1 MRPFSDKQI
10 ALLQNFAA
18 QAVIAMENA
27 RLMTETRE
35 ALEQQ
40 TATAEVLQVINSSPG
55 DLAPVFDAMLE
66 KAISFAASLWR
77 LCSSMT
83 ASSFAL
89 VAVRGVSARI
99 GRVLRQ
105 PSEPIRESC
114 PSVLARRAVVH
125 IADMH
130 GPWRT
135 AAAIPELGA
144 MIESSGVRTAV
155 FVPLAQGRVLPR
167 LLSSSTARRCGR
179 SPTSRSR
186 CCRTSRR
193 RRSSRWRTRGCLTE
207 TREALEQQTAT
218 AEVLQVINSSP
229 GDLSPVFDAIL
240 EKAHSLCGVAQG
252 SLELYDGESFHAV
265 ATRGLAESFSDE
277 LRRGYLASANPV
289 TRPLIEGEP
298 FTHIDDIA
306 QHEFPFT
313 RNPADTTRA
322 RTLLCVPLRRD
333 GKLLGMIA
341 SARLEVRRF
350 TDKQI
355 ALLQNFAAQAVIAM
369 ENARLLDRDAR
380 ADSRSAGVARIQT
393 ATAEVL
399 QVINSSPGDLAPV
412 FEAIVD
418 KAHTLCG
425 AACGSLQL
433 WDGEKFR
440 GVAMRGFSEPL
451 AAGLRQGY
459 IPGPN
464 HPCRRLLEGER
475 VAHCADLAEIDDP
488 VTRAGGV
495 AQGGIRTIL
504 FVALRKDDVLLGQI
518 VAARHEVRP
527 FTESEI
533 ALVENFAAQA
543 VIAMENARLLTETR
557 EALEQQTAT
566 AEVLQVINS
575 SPGDLAP
582 VFDAMLEK
590 AMRLCDF
597 AFAALWTYDGPPSIR
612 SRCTGCRRRLRPT
625 CASIRRRHSTCCM
638 TARGRSI
645 SPTSWRQRCRFAIP
659 SSLASRSNS
668 PPSGRFCWCL
678 CARMP
683 GYWARLSHIARRS
696 GRSAISKFRCSRT
709 SRRRRSSQWRTRGS

>member
-1 MRPFSDKQI
+1 MGSGFGPGLVAMIELGNARTAVWVALRKDGAAQGFFVVYRQEVRLFSEKQI

-27 RLMTETRE
+27 RL
-35 ALEQQ
+35 
-40 TATAEVLQVINSSPG
+40 
-55 DLAPVFDAMLE
+55 
-66 KAISFAASLWR
+66 
-77 LCSSMT
+77 
-83 ASSFAL
+83 
-89 VAVRGVSARI
+89 
-99 GRVLRQ
+99 
-105 PSEPIRESC
+105 
-114 PSVLARRAVVH
+114 
-125 IADMH
+125 
-130 GPWRT
+130 
-135 AAAIPELGA
+135 
-144 MIESSGVRTAV
+144 
-155 FVPLAQGRVLPR
+155 
-167 LLSSSTARRCGR
+167 
-179 SPTSRSR
+179 
-186 CCRTSRR
+186 
-193 RRSSRWRTRGCLTE
+193 LTE

-289 TRPLIEGEP
+289 TRPLIDGQP
-298 FTHIDDIA
+298 FTHIDDIT

-355 ALLQNFAAQAVIAM
+355 ALLQNFAAQSVIAM
-369 ENARLLDRDAR
+369 ENARLLDELRGRTRDLQE
-380 ADSRSAGVARIQT
+380 SLEYQT
-393 ATAEVL
+393 ATSDVL
-399 QVINSSPGDLAPV
+399 KVINSSPGDLAPV

-590 AMRLCDF
+590 AMRLCDA
-597 AFAALWTYDGPPSIR
+597 AFGILLINQG
-612 SRCTGCRRRLRPT
+612 G
-625 CASIRRRHSTCCM
+625 
-638 TARGRSI
+638 
-645 SPTSWRQRCRFAIP
+645 
-659 SSLASRSNS
+659 
-668 PPSGRFCWCL
+668 
-678 CARMP
+678 
-683 GYWARLSHIARRS
+683 
-696 GRSAISKFRCSRT
+696 
-709 SRRRRSSQWRTRGS
+709 